1 MKIVGLLLAAGL
13 SRRFGS
19 NKLLFNIQNEPLVRR
34 TARCLLGA
42 GVAELIVIVGHQSD
56 QVMAV
61 LADLPLRCEINQ
73 QYQIGRMSSVHT
85 GWENIPDDA
94 DGVLICPADL
104 FRLEIMDVQ
113 KVISAFQQSN
123 KSLIIPYFNEQRGHP
138 IIIPAAYKKEILDY
152 LPRGGCRAFIS
163 DHPHLVQHLEMS
175 SSNIITDLDIPPSL
189 NLK

>member
-19 NKLLFNIQNEPLVRR
+19 NKLLFNIQKEPLVRR

-56 QVMAV
+56 QVAAV
-61 LADLPLRCEINQ
+61 LVDLPLRCEINQ
-73 QYQIGRMSSVHT
+73 QYQLGRMHSVHT
-85 GWENIPDDA
+85 GWTHIPDDT

-113 KVISAFQQSN
+113 KVMSAFQQSN
-123 KSLIIPYFNEQRGHP
+123 KSLIIPHFNQQRGHP
-138 IIIPAAYKKEILDY
+138 IIIPSKYKREILDY

-163 DHPHLVQHLEMS
+163 DHPQFVQPLEMD
-175 SSNIITDLDIPPSL
+175 SSNIIHDLDIPPAL
-189 NLK
+189 N

>member
-19 NKLLFNIQNEPLVRR
+19 NKLLFNIQKEPLVRR

-56 QVMAV
+56 QVAEV

-73 QYQIGRMSSVHT
+73 QYQLGRMNSVHT
-85 GWENIPDDA
+85 GWTHIPDDA

-104 FRLEIMDVQ
+104 FRLEITDVQ
-113 KVISAFQQSN
+113 QIISAFCEN
-123 KSLIIPYFNEQRGHP
+123 KSLIIPYFNQQRGHP
-138 IIIPAAYKKEILDY
+138 IIIPAKHKKDILDY

-163 DHPHLVQHLEMS
+163 DHPQFVQRLEMN
-175 SSNIITDLDIPPSL
+175 SSNIITDLDSPVIL
-189 NLK
+189 D

>member
-1 MKIVGLLLAAGL
+1 MSSVMKIVGLLLAAGL

-56 QVMAV
+56 QVAEV

-73 QYQIGRMSSVHT
+73 QYQLGRMHSVHT
-85 GWENIPDDA
+85 GWTHVPDNA

-104 FRLEIMDVQ
+104 FCLEITDVQ
-113 KVISAFQQSN
+113 QVISAFYEN
-123 KSLIIPYFNEQRGHP
+123 KSLIIPHFNQQRGHP
-138 IIIPAAYKKEILDY
+138 IIIPANYKKDILDY

-163 DHPHLVQHLEMS
+163 DHPQLVQHLEINS
-175 SSNIITDLDIPPSL
+175 PNIIIDLDMP
-189 NLK
+189 LK